1 MTAQAN
7 AAPLPGRAIKPLDS
21 LLRHTR
27 AALLT
32 FVLVVIA
39 GLPVVF
45 IKGVSQ
51 YQTTATIQV
60 APRYMKNLKDD
71 NELDF
76 QSNSQY
82 RQYVE
87 QQTKTINRFD
97 VLEKALTAL
106 EGGTPV
112 ADPAVAYQGGLK
124 FSLGLEPGNAA
135 TVLPAPDTAAPAKAP
150 AVRNPW
156 QRDGET
162 RRRAIE
168 RLQRALFI
176 MPVPDT
182 YLIQVS
188 LQSTK
193 PDGLADIVNAVV
205 AAYLDNAKVEQVYG
219 ADERV
224 RQLKARESE
233 LLQATRQLTQ
243 RRSDLARSLGVTAF
257 KPGDGNPFDKLAQ
270 KLREDIADA
279 RFRRVDAQAKLDAF
293 DKSGETDL
301 VTRSIL
307 ETVLIDPGLNS
318 LKSSLNKRRADLVTI
333 LSGLSPDHPEH
344 QAAQQEL
351 REIDAEINA
360 NTRNLTQQVTQG
372 LRKRYETAV
381 QQTQQVEAELRQA
394 LQETSTESEIYAE
407 RFDAAVTLTEDL
419 EQVRREL
426 ESVRERLNFFAIEST
441 SPGFVRPVSAALPPD
456 LPTGTGKKNLLLL
469 VLVGAFG
476 LALVVPVALD
486 VLDSRVRTVN
496 DAHRALQVPPMGWL
510 IEEADHATRLF
521 AQDQLRR
528 IAAALMREQDRHG
541 LQTVA
546 FAAVKPGAGTT
557 RLVQQLA
564 TCFGDLGVSAIA
576 LEANAFRPDP
586 NFGQGPGLQQW
597 LSEGVAPKPLVRG
610 SLTCMGVGQVQHKR
624 LDGLNGLKD
633 VLAELAQTYRF
644 VLVDAP
650 PLLTS
655 SDSELI
661 VRATGSVV
669 AVVEAGGVT
678 AGELKRAGQLLEK
691 LDPKSLGVVVNR
703 VTPFHGGGYLQ
714 SLISEHLSGQK
725 QEGDETGAAVVQ
737 VVKALAWDA
746 AAWLMRGYWGLRR
759 LLRLAPRAP
768 VAQKDRHET
777 HTPL

>member
-1 MTAQAN
+1 MTAPVDAS
-7 AAPLPGRAIKPLDS
+7 APPLPGRGIKPLDS
-21 LLRHTR
+21 LLGHTR

-32 FVLVVIA
+32 FVVVVIA

-45 IKGVSQ
+45 IKGVSK

-97 VLEKALTAL
+97 VLEKALSSL
-106 EGGTPV
+106 EGNSAAAG
-112 ADPAVAYQGGLK
+112 AAVVPTSGLK
-124 FSLGLEPGNAA
+124 LSLGLDGGGASKALPSAAEPNEASA
-135 TVLPAPDTAAPAKAP
+135 SQA
-150 AVRNPW
+150 RNPW
-156 QRDGET
+156 QRDGEL

-168 RLQRALFI
+168 RLQRSLFI

-182 YLIQVS
+182 YLIQIS
-188 LQSTK
+188 LEGEK
-193 PDGLADIVNAVV
+193 PNGLADIVNAVV

-224 RQLKARESE
+224 RQLKAREAE
-233 LLQATRQLTQ
+233 LLKATSQLTL

-270 KLREDIADA
+270 KLREEIADA
-279 RFRRVDAQAKLDAF
+279 RSRRVEAEAKLAAF

-318 LKSSLNKRRADLVTI
+318 LKSSLNKRKADLVTT
-333 LSGLSPDHPEH
+333 LSGLSPDHPGH

-351 REIDAEINA
+351 REIDTEITV
-360 NTRNLTQQVTQG
+360 NTRNLTREVSQG

-381 QQTQQVEAELRQA
+381 DQTRQVEVELKRA
-394 LQETSTESEIYAE
+394 LQETSTESEIYAA
-407 RFDAAVTLTEDL
+407 RFDSAVTLTEDL
-419 EQVRREL
+419 DQVRREL

-486 VLDSRVRTVN
+486 LLDKRVRTVN
-496 DAHRALQVPPMGWL
+496 DAHRALGVPPMGWL
-510 IEEADHATRLF
+510 IEETDHDSHLF

-528 IAAALMREQDRHG
+528 LATALMREQDRQG

-564 TCFGDLGVSAIA
+564 ICFNDLGVSAIA

-586 NFGQGPGLQQW
+586 SFGQGPGLQQW
-597 LSEGVAPKPLVRG
+597 LAGGGVPEPHVRG
-610 SLTCMGVGQVQHKR
+610 SLTHLGVGQVSHHR
-624 LDGLNGLKD
+624 LDGLNGLQG
-633 VLAELAQTYRF
+633 VLAELTQTYRF
-644 VLVDAP
+644 VLIDAP

-661 VRATGSVV
+661 VRAAGSVM
-669 AVVEAGGVT
+669 AVVEAGGIT
-678 AGELKRAGQLLEK
+678 MGELKRAGQLLEK
-691 LDPKSLGVVVNR
+691 LDPSSLGVVVNR
-703 VTPFHGGGYLQ
+703 VTPFHGGGYVQ

-725 QEGDETGAAVVQ
+725 QDSDDAVGAAVRHVL
-737 VVKALAWDA
+737 KALAWDA
-746 AAWLMRGYWGLRR
+746 AAWVLRGYWGLRR
-759 LLRLAPRAP
+759 VLRLAPRAP
-768 VAQKDRHET
+768 ATKKDQHET
-777 HTPL
+777 